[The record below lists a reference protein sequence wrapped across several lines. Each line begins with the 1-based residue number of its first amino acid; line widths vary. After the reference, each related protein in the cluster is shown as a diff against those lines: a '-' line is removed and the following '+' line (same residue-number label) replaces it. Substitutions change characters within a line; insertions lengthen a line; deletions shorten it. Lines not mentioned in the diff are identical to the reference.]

1 MKGAKNSKKTG
12 YFILGQEALSTFRV
26 LKEVFQKVPVLAYF
40 ILGRY
45 TIVETDIL
53 VFTIVEVILQLV
65 REDTEAY

>member
-26 LKEVFQKVPVLAYF
+26 LKEVFQKVLVLAYF

-45 TIVETDIL
+45 TIVETDISA
-53 VFTIVEVILQLV
+53 FAIVGVISQLV